1 MSTNALV
8 AKDKMKKIGEF
19 PVLQSNS
26 SLKKALDEMTD
37 KRLGVA
43 CFIDSNGSLAG
54 LLTDGDL
61 RRLLLGNQSP
71 LPALLISDAINF
83 GTKKPTVAQAESTLG
98 EIAKVMI
105 EKQLW
110 DIPVVD
116 SNNKLLGLLHR
127 HDVS

>member
-1 MSTNALV
+1 MSTNSPT
-8 AKDKMKKIGEF
+8 AKDKMKKIHEF
-19 PVLQSNS
+19 PVLQTNS
-26 SLKKALDEMTD
+26 SLKKALDEMTE

-43 CFIDSNGSLAG
+43 CFVDSNGTLAG

-61 RRLLLGNQSP
+61 RRLLLSNQSP

-83 GTKKPTVAQAESTLG
+83 GTRKPTVAKVESTLAD
-98 EIAKVMI
+98 ISKIMI

-116 SNNKLLGLLHR
+116 STNKLLGLLHR